1 MVFVVAGLLV
11 VVIIALVW
19 IGLALKKSG
28 PDPALMMLQKETESL
43 RSEIV
48 DSVSK
53 NANLVNSQLS
63 QFNSQINSQ
72 LSQANAQVN
81 TQLTQVSGQMNTQLT
96 DVATQLNKQL
106 SHVTGQV
113 GEQLKSITTQLQT
126 STGQINSRMDNAAK
140 VVGEVR
146 QNLGELSKATEQVYT
161 VGKDIASLQEILRAP
176 KLRGELGEFF
186 LGDLLAQILP
196 SSHFELQYG
205 FKSGARVDA
214 VIKLHG
220 GIVPVDS
227 KFPLENFRRII
238 EAEGEKDK
246 KAAKR
251 AFVKDVKKRIDE
263 IADSYI
269 IPDEKT
275 FNFALMYIPAENV
288 YYETII
294 KDTEFGD
301 DKEISA
307 YAFSKRVVPV
317 SPNSFYAYLQT
328 ILLGLRG
335 MEISKKAQSI
345 LSSLETLSNDFER
358 FTDDF
363 DVLGRHLGNARTKH
377 EDAQKKAERFGEKLS
392 GLASVELPADELP
405 SGESSTDSPVIDD
418 DPQGKLGV

>member
-11 VVIIALVW
+11 IVIIAIVW
-19 IGLALKKSG
+19 LGLRLKKDG
-28 PDPALMMLQKETESL
+28 ADPALMMLQKETESL

-53 NANLVNSQLS
+53 NAVLVNTQIS
-63 QFNSQINSQ
+63 QFNSQINTQ
-72 LSQANAQVN
+72 LTQVN
-81 TQLTQVSGQMNTQLT
+81 NQVNAQLTQVSGQMNTQLT

-106 SHVTGQV
+106 SQVTGQV
-113 GEQLKSITTQLQT
+113 ADQLKNITGQLQT

-140 VVGEVR
+140 VVGEVK
-146 QNLGELSKATEQVYT
+146 QSLGELSKATEQVYT

-196 SSHFELQYG
+196 SSHYELQYG

-214 VIKLHG
+214 VIKLQG

-227 KFPLENFRRII
+227 KFPLENFRKILS
-238 EAEGEKDK
+238 AEGDKDK

-269 IPDEKT
+269 IPDEGT
-275 FNFALMYIPAENV
+275 FNFALMYVPAENV

-307 YAFSKRVVPV
+307 YAFSRRVVPV

-335 MEISKKAQSI
+335 MEISRKAQSI

-358 FTDDF
+358 VTDDF

-377 EDAQKKAERFGEKLS
+377 EDAQKKMDRFGEKLN
-392 GLASVELPADELP
+392 GLASVELPSDETDQRSVS
-405 SGESSTDSPVIDD
+405 SGKAGTK
-418 DPQGKLGV
+418 DPQGKLGI

>member
-1 MVFVVAGLLV
+1 MVFVVAGLLLV
-11 VVIIALVW
+11 VVIVLVW
-19 IGLALKKSG
+19 IGLGLKKGG

-53 NANLVNSQLS
+53 NSALVNSQI
-63 QFNSQINSQ
+63 SQINTQVGTQ
-72 LSQANAQVN
+72 LTQVNAQVN

-106 SHVTGQV
+106 SQVTGQV
-113 GEQLKSITTQLQT
+113 AEQLKSITTQLQT

-140 VVGEVR
+140 VVGEVK

-196 SSHFELQYG
+196 ASHFELQYG

-227 KFPLENFRRII
+227 KFPLENFRKII
-238 EAEGEKDK
+238 EAEGDREK

-251 AFVKDVKKRIDE
+251 TFIKDVKKRIDE

-294 KDTEFGD
+294 KDEEFGE

-307 YAFSKRVVPV
+307 YAFARRVVPV

-345 LSSLETLSNDFER
+345 LSSLETLGNDFER

-363 DVLGRHLGNARTKH
+363 DVLGRHLGNARAKH
-377 EDAQKKAERFGEKLS
+377 EDAQKKADRFGEKLG
-392 GLASVELPADELP
+392 GLASIELP
-405 SGESSTDSPVIDD
+405 SDEPSMNSPVANDD
-418 DPQGKLGV
+418 TQGTLDV

>member
-19 IGLALKKSG
+19 IGLGLKKSG
-28 PDPALMMLQKETESL
+28 PDPALIMLQKETESL

-81 TQLTQVSGQMNTQLT
+81 TQLTQVSGHMNTQLT

-106 SHVTGQV
+106 SQVTGQV
-113 GEQLKSITTQLQT
+113 GEQLKNITTQLQT

-140 VVGEVR
+140 VVGEVK

-196 SSHFELQYG
+196 SSHFELQYS

-307 YAFSKRVVPV
+307 YAFSRRVVPV

-392 GLASVELPADELP
+392 GLASVELPSDEP
-405 SGESSTDSPVIDD
+405 STDSPIIDE